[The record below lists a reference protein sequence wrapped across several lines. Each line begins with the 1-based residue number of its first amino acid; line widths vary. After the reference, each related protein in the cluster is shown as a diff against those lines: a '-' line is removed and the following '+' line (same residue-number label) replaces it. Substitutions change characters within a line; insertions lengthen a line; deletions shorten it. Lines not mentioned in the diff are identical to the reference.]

1 MKRKSI
7 LKTVIKVIYGVFKTC
22 LLAFLLIFALIVC
35 LQRFSN
41 NSVSFFNY
49 RLFSV
54 VTGSMVP
61 KYDIGDVLLCK
72 EVDPETLV
80 VGDDI
85 SYVGI
90 DGTYNDKV
98 ITHRIIKIEKDETG
112 KLLFYTKG
120 IATKTV
126 DPVVKEE
133 QIYGK
138 ITGEVGFLSALYKF
152 ISTSKGFYIAIIVPL
167 VLLIGSE
174 IIVTMVEKKKDK
186 EDSKKKKVVSS
197 KSDEPKELSLEDA
210 KKAELKAEIEKVQK
224 EIELKKKLE
233 EEKKKQAIKEEIER
247 LQKEIDSKK

>member
-7 LKTVIKVIYGVFKTC
+7 LKTVIKVLYGLFKTC
-22 LLAFLLIFALIVC
+22 ILAFLLVFALIVC

-61 KYDIGDVLLCK
+61 KYDIGDVLVCK
-72 EVDPETLV
+72 EVDINTLK

-98 ITHRIIKIEKDETG
+98 ITHRIIEIKKDETG

-120 IATKTV
+120 IATKTI

-138 ITGEVGFLSALYKF
+138 ITGEVAMLSALYKF

-174 IIVTMVEKKKDK
+174 IIVTLVEKKKDK
-186 EDSKKKKVVSS
+186 QELKKSKNKEKE
-197 KSDEPKELSLEDA
+197 EPKELSEEDK
-210 KKAELKAEIEKVQK
+210 KKAELKAEIERVQL
-224 EIELKKKLE
+224 EI
-233 EEKKKQAIKEEIER
+233 EKKKKEEEENKKKAIKEEIER